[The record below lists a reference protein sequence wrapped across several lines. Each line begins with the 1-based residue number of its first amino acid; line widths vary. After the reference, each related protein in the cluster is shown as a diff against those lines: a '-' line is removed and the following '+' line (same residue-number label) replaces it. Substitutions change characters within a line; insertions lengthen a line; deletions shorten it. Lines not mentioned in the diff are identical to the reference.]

1 MGFCYVGYV
10 IGWVDIQMSTT
21 QETYEHLT
29 EIHGISREVCKHCY
43 NRDIEI
49 YQDNWESCYCCWC
62 KLCEPIIEWVE

>member
-1 MGFCYVGYV
+1 
-10 IGWVDIQMSTT
+10 MSTT

-43 NRDIEI
+43 NRDVEV

-62 KLCEPIIEWVE
+62 KLCEPRIEWVE